1 MLILYILHMFELNLI
16 NFPLL
21 VTFGF
26 CIGVLGSVMGVGGGI
41 FIVPALVLALG
52 IPIHQAI
59 AVSLVAI
66 VATSS
71 AVASVNIER
80 GLANMRLGV
89 TLEVTTALG
98 SIVGALVSG
107 LLAPNIVQFLF
118 SITLFPVAFSMF
130 IKGRRVLKHGDT
142 LRGPA
147 GMAAET
153 PGGVFDSEFFDPAI
167 NSRTAYRIKNIAPA
181 SFLSFF
187 AGGLSG
193 LLGLGGG
200 IIQVPVMNLLCGM
213 PIKAAA
219 ATSNFLIGVSAAASA
234 FIYFRK
240 GYLIPELAAV
250 IVIGV
255 LLGSFTGIYILYK
268 TRSEKIQIA
277 FSALVLVVAVMMLKR
292 TL

>member
-1 MLILYILHMFELNLI
+1 MFELNLI
-16 NFPLL
+16 NFFLL
-21 VTFGF
+21 VIFGF
-26 CIGVLGSVMGVGGGI
+26 FVGILGSVMGVGGGI

-59 AVSLVAI
+59 AVSLIAI

-71 AVASVNIER
+71 AVASVNVER

-89 TLEVTTALG
+89 TLEVTTVLG
-98 SIVGALVSG
+98 SIIGALVSG
-107 LLAPNIVQFLF
+107 RLAPDIVRFLF
-118 SITLFPVAFSMF
+118 SIALFPVAVSMF
-130 IKGRRVLKHGDT
+130 LKGRRVFKHGHSP
-142 LRGPA
+142 RGSASMDA
-147 GMAAET
+147 G
-153 PGGVFDSEFFDPAI
+153 PRGGVFDSEFFDPSI
-167 NSRTAYRIKNIAPA
+167 NSRTSYRVKNITFA
-181 SFLSFF
+181 SFISFF

-200 IIQVPVMNLLCGM
+200 IIQVPVMNLMCGV

-240 GYLIPELAAV
+240 GYLIPDLAAV

-255 LLGSFTGIYILYK
+255 LLGSFAGIYILYK
-268 TRSEKIQIA
+268 VRSEKIQIA
-277 FSALVLVVAVMMLKR
+277 FSALVFITAVKMLMG
-292 TL
+292 

>member
-1 MLILYILHMFELNLI
+1 MFELNPV
-16 NFPLL
+16 NFSLL

-26 CIGVLGSVMGVGGGI
+26 FIGILGSVMGVGGGI
-41 FIVPALVLALG
+41 FLVPALVLALG

-71 AVASVNIER
+71 AVASVNVER

-98 SIVGALVSG
+98 SIIGALVSG
-107 LLAPNIVQFLF
+107 LLAPNIVRFLF
-118 SITLFPVAFSMF
+118 SITLFPVAVGMF
-130 IKGRRVLKHGDT
+130 IKGRRGLKRAPRPLAPASTDKE
-142 LRGPA
+142 RGGSVGA
-147 GMAAET
+147 
-153 PGGVFDSEFFDPAI
+153 FDSEFFDPSI
-167 NSRTAYRIKNIAPA
+167 DSHTSYRVKNIVPA
-181 SFLSFF
+181 SIISFF

-200 IIQVPVMNLLCGM
+200 IIQVPVMNLMCGM

-234 FIYFRK
+234 FIYFRN
-240 GYLIPELAAV
+240 GYLIPDLAAV
-250 IVIGV
+250 VVSGV
-255 LLGSFTGIYILYK
+255 LLGSFAGTYILYK
-268 TRSEKIQIA
+268 ARSEKIQIA
-277 FSALVLVVAVMMLKR
+277 FSVLVFIVAVKML
-292 TL
+292 TGVL

>member
-1 MLILYILHMFELNLI
+1 MFELNLI
-16 NFPLL
+16 NFSLL

-26 CIGVLGSVMGVGGGI
+26 FVGVLGSVMGVGGGI
-41 FIVPALVLALG
+41 FIIPMLVLALG
-52 IPIHQAI
+52 VPIHKAI

-71 AVASVNIER
+71 AVASVNVER

-98 SIVGALVSG
+98 SIAGALVSG
-107 LLAPNIVQFLF
+107 RLAPNLVQFLF
-118 SITLFPVAFSMF
+118 SITLFPVAASMF
-130 IKGRRVLKHGDT
+130 LKGRRVLKYGHPR
-142 LRGPA
+142 RGPA
-147 GMAAET
+147 SSDI
-153 PGGVFDSEFFDPAI
+153 PGGAFDSEFYDPAL
-167 NSRTAYRIKNIAPA
+167 NSRTSYRVKNITPA
-181 SFLSFF
+181 AFISFF

-200 IIQVPVMNLLCGM
+200 IIQVPVMNLMCGI

-250 IVIGV
+250 VVIGV
-255 LLGSFTGIYILYK
+255 LLGSFTGIHILYK
-268 TRSEKIQIA
+268 ARSEKIQIA
-277 FSALVLVVAVMMLKR
+277 FSALVFIVAVKMLMGS
-292 TL
+292 L

>member
-1 MLILYILHMFELNLI
+1 MFELNLV

-21 VTFGF
+21 AAFGF
-26 CIGVLGSVMGVGGGI
+26 FVGILGSVMGVGGGI
-41 FIVPALVLALG
+41 FIVPALVLVLG

-71 AVASVNIER
+71 AVASVNVER

-98 SIVGALVSG
+98 SIAGALVSG
-107 LLAPNIVQFLF
+107 LLASNIVQFIF
-118 SITLFPVAFSMF
+118 SITLFPVAASMF
-130 IKGRRVLKHGDT
+130 LKGRRILKHG
-142 LRGPA
+142 PA
-147 GMAAET
+147 RRATAFAEA
-153 PGGVFDSEFFDPAI
+153 PASVFDSEFFDPSI
-167 NSRTAYRIKNIAPA
+167 NSRTSYRVKNIVPA
-181 SFLSFF
+181 SFISFF

-200 IIQVPVMNLLCGM
+200 IIQVPVMNLLCGI

-234 FIYFRK
+234 FVYFRK
-240 GYLIPELAAV
+240 GYLIPDLAAV
-250 IVIGV
+250 VVIGV
-255 LLGSFTGIYILYK
+255 LLGSFAGINILYK
-268 TRSEKIQIA
+268 IRSEKIQTA
-277 FSALVLVVAVMMLKR
+277 FSVLVFIVAVKMLVNIR
-292 TL
+292 L

>member
-1 MLILYILHMFELNLI
+1 MFELNLV
-16 NFPLL
+16 NFSVL

-26 CIGVLGSVMGVGGGI
+26 FVGILGSVMGVGGGI

-71 AVASVNIER
+71 AVASVNVER
-80 GLANMRLGV
+80 GLANIRLGV
-89 TLEVTTALG
+89 TLEMTTAIG
-98 SIVGALVSG
+98 SIAGALVSG
-107 LLAPNIVQFLF
+107 LLASNIVQSLF
-118 SITLFPVAFSMF
+118 SMALFLVAVSMF
-130 IKGRRVLKHGDT
+130 LKGRRVLKHGYQSRAFVST
-142 LRGPA
+142 EA
-147 GMAAET
+147 

-167 NSRTAYRIKNIAPA
+167 NSHTAYRVKNIAPA
-181 SFLSFF
+181 SFISFF

-200 IIQVPVMNLLCGM
+200 IVQVPVMNLMCGV

-234 FIYFRK
+234 FIYFKR
-240 GYLIPELAAV
+240 GYLIPDLAAV
-250 IVIGV
+250 VVIGV
-255 LLGSFTGIYILYK
+255 LLGSFAGILILYK
-268 TRSEKIQIA
+268 VRSEKIQIA
-277 FSALVLVVAVMMLKR
+277 FSVLVFITAIKMLAKA
-292 TL
+292 L

>member
-1 MLILYILHMFELNLI
+1 MFQLSLV

-21 VTFGF
+21 VIFGF
-26 CIGVLGSVMGVGGGI
+26 FIGILGSVMGVGGGI
-41 FIVPALVLALG
+41 FLVPMLVLVIK

-66 VATSS
+66 IATSS

-89 TLEVTTALG
+89 TLEVTTAIG
-98 SIVGALVSG
+98 SIAGALVSG
-107 LLAPNIVQFLF
+107 VLAPDRVRFLF
-118 SITLFPVAFSMF
+118 AVTLFPVAAGMF
-130 IKGRRVLKHGDT
+130 MKARRALKHGHHAASPV
-142 LRGPA
+142 PA
-147 GMAAET
+147 EALSR
-153 PGGVFDSEFFDPAI
+153 VFDSEFFDPSI
-167 NSRTAYRIKNIAPA
+167 NSRTSYRVRNILPA
-181 SFLSFF
+181 SFISFF

-200 IIQVPVMNLLCGM
+200 IIQVPVMNLMCGV

-240 GYLIPELAAV
+240 GYLLPDLAAAV
-250 IVIGV
+250 VIGV
-255 LLGSFTGIYILYK
+255 LFGSFAGIYLLYK
-268 TRSEKIQIA
+268 ARSEKIQMA
-277 FSALVLVVAVMMLKR
+277 FSGLILIVAVKMLMG
-292 TL
+292 